1 MRFEAANRQVKKRQ
15 RSQWPKSDLRYWT
28 DVVYRPAHQRP
39 DGTAQKSEYYVVRIG
54 AGGRRTTFPLG
65 TSRRTEAAAKA
76 RDIHSFVAVHGVAA
90 AIAKFKKVLEDSNP
104 LTVGQY
110 LGEAQKFLEVRPKS
124 FTAYAAVLRRIAAS
138 IAGVKLDNTKFDYQS
153 GGREVLRQRVDA
165 IKLEL
170 LTPENIRKWQS
181 RFLARAGGDPVRL
194 KAARNNLASSVRV
207 AKALFCPKI
216 LKQIKG
222 IEHSPFSDIEV
233 KQPVMRYRSEIDFEK
248 LLVAASTDLAQ
259 ADSEAF
265 KAFLLCA
272 CAGLRRSEADSLE
285 WDSVRFDH
293 NLVRVK
299 TTRFFEGKSEGS
311 VDDVYLDPEI
321 TALFRGFWAQR
332 KTDFVIESALT
343 PRSETK
349 TRYQFYRCR
358 PTFARLVLWLRAHGV
373 DTRNPIHTLR
383 KEFGSQL
390 TKTHGI
396 FIASRVL
403 RHSSVQTTE
412 RFYASQ
418 KGRATLGLG
427 HLLARPENVIDIV
440 PNQASG

>member
-1 MRFEAANRQVKKRQ
+1 
-15 RSQWPKSDLRYWT
+15 
-28 DVVYRPAHQRP
+28 VVYRPVHQRP

-65 TSRRTEAAAKA
+65 SPRRSEAAAKA
-76 RDIHSFVAVHGVAA
+76 RDIHSFIAVHGIAA
-90 AIAKFKKVLEDSNP
+90 AIAKFKKALEDSNP

-110 LGEAQKFLEVRPKS
+110 LSEAQKYLEVRPKT
-124 FTAYAAVLRRIAAS
+124 FTAYAAVFRRIAAS
-138 IAGVKLDNTKFDYQS
+138 IAGVELDNTKFDYQA
-153 GGREVLRQRVDA
+153 GGREALRQRVDA

-194 KAARNNLASSVRV
+194 KAARNNLASCVRA
-207 AKALFCPKI
+207 AKALFSPKI

-222 IEHSPFSDIEV
+222 IEHSPFNGIAV
-233 KQPVMRYRSEIDFEK
+233 KQPTLRYRSEIDFEK
-248 LLVAASTDLAQ
+248 LLVAASTDLAP
-259 ADSEAF
+259 ADGEAF
-265 KAFLLCA
+265 KAFVLCA

-285 WDSVRFDH
+285 WESVRFDQS
-293 NLVRVK
+293 LIRVR

-321 TALFRGFWAQR
+321 TALFRGFWALR
-332 KTDFVIESALT
+332 RSDFVIESPRP

-349 TRYQFYRCR
+349 TKYQFYRCG
-358 PTFARLVLWLRAHGV
+358 PVFKRLVVWLRTHGV
-373 DTRNPIHTLR
+373 DTRNPVHTLR

-427 HLLARPENVIDIV
+427 RLLARPENVIDIE
-440 PNQASG
+440 PDQASG